1 MKLLEEFENIFT
13 DEELDYFFDYDL
25 YDSIVNAEPYT
36 LPKELSKQ
44 KKKDIHNSIKSMKS
58 KYVKNLVDEYLRT
71 DTQPEPEHLRA
82 FFEAFLPEI
91 SDDKFNIFVALKNGN
106 HTNIKKKRAEHID
119 LLCKLVNC
127 PYFSVYHYH
136 TPFRDSKVCD
146 ANSVGFN
153 AITIDVDDVFFPF
166 DMETATQEEIR
177 QFLLDRYNFTDKPF
191 PDAVS
196 LSSKKGMHMIY
207 FHDYVDYADKE
218 RNDLRQRLFD
228 SMLLTFGGDKLTRNP
243 CHMFRTPLSFHLK
256 REPVRGRLFL
266 FDNPGTKSLE
276 RLMPFM
282 QPQEDIDAYFAKCKE
297 ITEAKK
303 AKTKRENQILKLM
316 QEKNCTREQ
325 AEELLLQKEEKKQKK
340 NRSKKKESPSV
351 PPQNPTEPAEADE
364 DVDDDYD
371 YDFDFSHLSYRK
383 SRSNKPIPILL
394 TDLHNFL
401 VRNGSKCLYHKR
413 HLFFF
418 ILSNYAKQV
427 IPDADDFIK
436 YCEQYCPRSSIF
448 FPELEDI
455 VRSNYGKERFYKFRY
470 EKIAKLLCFSEQDMK
485 ESRSC
490 FDPQLK
496 AEKRKQYNHEYY
508 ERTKTKEL
516 PLSKQLKADCLEYLL
531 ANPDA
536 TETDIRIIFDISRAT
551 FYRYRKELNI

>member
-1 MKLLEEFENIFT
+1 MKLLDEFENIFT
-13 DEELDYFFDYDL
+13 DEELDYLFDYDL

-36 LPKELSKQ
+36 LPEELTKQQ
-44 KKKDIHNSIKSMKS
+44 KKAIHNSVKGMKS

-71 DTQPEPEHLRA
+71 DTQPEPENLRA
-82 FFEAFLPEI
+82 FLEQFLPKI
-91 SDDKFNIFVALKNGN
+91 KSKFNIFVALKNGN
-106 HTNIKKKRAEHID
+106 YTNIKANRTEHID
-119 LLCKLVNC
+119 QLCRLVNC
-127 PYFSVYHYH
+127 PHFSVYHYH
-136 TPFRDSKVCD
+136 TPFRYGKVCD
-146 ANSVGFN
+146 AKSVGFN
-153 AITIDVDDVFFPF
+153 AITIDVDDVLFPF

-177 QFLLDRYNFTDKPF
+177 QFLLDSFDFTDKPF

-218 RNDLRQRLFD
+218 RNKLRQHLFD
-228 SMLLTFGGDKLTRNP
+228 SMLLTFGGDKLTKNP

-266 FDNPGTKSLE
+266 FDNSGMKNLD

-297 ITEAKK
+297 ITEEKK
-303 AKTKRENQILKLM
+303 AKTRHENQILKLM
-316 QEKNCTREQ
+316 QEKGCTREQ
-325 AEELLLQKEEKKQKK
+325 AEEFLTQKEAKKQKK
-340 NRSKKKESPSV
+340 NRSKKKESPSI
-351 PPQNPTEPAEADE
+351 PLQNPTEPAETDE

-371 YDFDFSHLSYRK
+371 YDFDFSHLTYRK
-383 SRSNKPIPILL
+383 SHSNKPIPILL
-394 TDLHNFL
+394 TDLHNYL

-436 YCEQYCPRSSIF
+436 YCEQYCPRSSMF

-516 PLSKQLKADCLEYLL
+516 PQSKQLKVDCLEYLL